1 MSWLQEEEKEWHE
14 MDPSDRPL
22 DFIPR
27 KFDSLRQVS
36 RQTDRQ
42 GGRQVWTNR
51 VSLSSCAARQEADW
65 SDVAAAGGGVLS
77 VWWLVLQVCGYKDFV
92 KERFERCLDL
102 YLCPRAIRKTV
113 DVDPDR

>member
-1 MSWLQEEEKEWHE
+1 MWLVVAWAWMSWLQEEEKEWHE

-51 VSLSSCAARQEADW
+51 VSLSLAPQT
-65 SDVAAAGGGVLS
+65 GGGDGTGLT
-77 VWWLVLQVCGYKDFV
+77 WLLLLVVC
-92 KERFERCLDL
+92 
-102 YLCPRAIRKTV
+102 
-113 DVDPDR
+113 